1 MSGTKDDERAIR
13 DLITA
18 WHRAGQAG
26 DHDRVLTFMSEDA
39 IFLTPGRPPIRGRQE
54 FAALQRSIDGKV
66 RFEST
71 VDIQEVVVHDRWAHA
86 WSDLSV
92 TMFPADGGAPARR
105 VGPTLSIFRKEPDG
119 SWVLVRDA
127 NMLAPER

>member
-1 MSGTKDDERAIR
+1 MSETAKDESAIR
-13 DLITA
+13 DLIIA

-26 DHDRVLTFMSEDA
+26 DNERVLTFMAADA

-54 FAALQRSIDGKV
+54 FAAMQRSMDGRV

-71 VDIQEVVVHDRWAHA
+71 VAIQEVLVHGGWAHA

-92 TMFPADGGAPARR
+92 TMFPADGNPPVRR

-127 NMLAPER
+127 NMLAPEK